1 MFGTSPST
9 SPHPVPARGGPMS
22 APRAGSATELLHGQ
36 RPTCNLAHLGRILL
50 YLVVSRYTKYSALSG
65 PDLVKY
71 PVHTRDHG
79 RAWTAPR
86 ARDPDPVRSASPSV
100 PDSPSHAARPVPSPR
115 ATANE
120 SSIPSRRVRA
130 RPESGV
136 RILHVYV
143 SRRSRSRRRGA
154 ARRGS
159 RDMIIS
165 YDRSLAARIG
175 RYDRRLRIKLS

>member
-136 RILHVYV
+136 RILHVM
-143 SRRSRSRRRGA
+143 SRAGRALDGAVRRDA
-154 ARRGS
+154 
-159 RDMIIS
+159 DLEI
-165 YDRSLAARIG
+165 
-175 RYDRRLRIKLS
+175 

>member
-1 MFGTSPST
+1 MGNDQ
-9 SPHPVPARGGPMS
+9 
-22 APRAGSATELLHGQ
+22 RAILHILVVSS
-36 RPTCNLAHLGRILL
+36 CISLYLVILSILL
-50 YLVVSRYTKYSALSG
+50 YSG
-65 PDLVKY
+65 PDIVKY

-159 RDMIIS
+159 RDMIIP
-165 YDRSLAARIG
+165 YDWSLADPRYCGIG
-175 RYDRRLRIKLS
+175 RYVSKTWNQSFLTHEHEHDS